1 MKLAILVAVLLL
13 GQASAIYHSAEDV
26 GVGSDLGL
34 YSDIGSFSESSNSS
48 FEVFGNSESYD
59 KEGTNRTKYKFNSK
73 LNLTLNSESGSRI
86 NESINAT
93 LRAKLLNGRFATIK
107 IMPET
112 ASAVALARMEAKCE
126 ENNCTVEL
134 KEVGSG
140 NNTRAV
146 YEVRGEKEA
155 RFLGLFKS
163 KMKVK
168 AELDAE
174 TGEVIRIK
182 KP

>member
-1 MKLAILVAVLLL
+1 
-13 GQASAIYHSAEDV
+13 
-26 GVGSDLGL
+26 
-34 YSDIGSFSESSNSS
+34 
-48 FEVFGNSESYD
+48 
-59 KEGTNRTKYKFNSK
+59 
-73 LNLTLNSESGSRI
+73 
-86 NESINAT
+86 
-93 LRAKLLNGRFATIK
+93 
-107 IMPET
+107 MPET
-112 ASAVALARMEAKCE
+112 ASAVALTRMEAKCE

-182 KP
+182 KPWWAFLARE

>member
-59 KEGTNRTKYKFNSK
+59 KEGTNRAKYKFNSK

-112 ASAVALARMEAKCE
+112 ASAVALTMMEAKCE